1 MGKTKLEDAKKD
13 KDSDESNSSGNESD
27 GSEDPA
33 DTSNDNS
40 NGNDNDNG
48 NKRNT
53 RKSNQHS
60 FVANAK
66 PNKPSMLFSSV
77 AAGRFTTCATQTN
90 GKTTEHGRLDGTL
103 WYNSCKYNPELA
115 LSRRIGTRKTFII
128 SVSAGS
134 NHCMALDTNG
144 MLMGWGSN
152 IHGQLGIEDKDIK
165 SIEHPILVSG
175 LLKRTIVNQVS
186 CGDSHTGCIDAEGNL
201 YLWGCSRTGALG
213 LHDKQGFTS
222 DQKKT
227 SKQKH
232 PIYIPGLSDSPE
244 RGTLSYRS
252 AKNTGDDCTDE
263 NTNTNEADT
272 SASIVVALETT
283 TISSGTSTR
292 VGSDRFSPELAIL
305 PTNAGL
311 PFFINCGWGHTAVLA
326 GEGKLYTCGYSGS
339 GRLGRSIPGKHS
351 GFYKTADPVFRRVEF
366 HAARTLLLKSK
377 RNGNSNNN
385 SNTNH
390 FLVVSVACG
399 RSHTLALDS
408 ERELWTWGGN
418 DHGQL
423 GLGHRVSQATPRLVK
438 LLRPFSRDAESSK
451 QRKSRLQ
458 KNNTSTNN
466 TNTTINNETNSEDN
480 NPYPPQNKKEPKHDL
495 LAAISCGDSHSCVIT
510 EKGLL
515 YVFGNNE
522 SEQLGLGEGCVADE
536 VFPRLHHPTLS
547 LDVRQ
552 VSCGANHTLVV
563 TGECPKRV
571 YHAQSTFDD
580 IMNKHKALVR
590 RDQKRR
596 RRFTRMVTKAEAK
609 RKQMNW
615 RRPVALLIPSTKKA
629 HSRTMSIHKKLVEDH
644 QQSFSAYQINSERK
658 KKARPSSAVYGTRS
672 KRWENG
678 ASFRKPIVEELA
690 RFPTKKQ
697 VQRPKSANNV
707 RRRRRKY

>member
-40 NGNDNDNG
+40 NGNDNG

-227 SKQKH
+227 
-232 PIYIPGLSDSPE
+232 
-244 RGTLSYRS
+244 
-252 AKNTGDDCTDE
+252 
-263 NTNTNEADT
+263 
-272 SASIVVALETT
+272 
-283 TISSGTSTR
+283 
-292 VGSDRFSPELAIL
+292 
-305 PTNAGL
+305 
-311 PFFINCGWGHTAVLA
+311 
-326 GEGKLYTCGYSGS
+326 
-339 GRLGRSIPGKHS
+339 
-351 GFYKTADPVFRRVEF
+351 
-366 HAARTLLLKSK
+366 
-377 RNGNSNNN
+377 
-385 SNTNH
+385 
-390 FLVVSVACG
+390 
-399 RSHTLALDS
+399 
-408 ERELWTWGGN
+408 
-418 DHGQL
+418 
-423 GLGHRVSQATPRLVK
+423 
-438 LLRPFSRDAESSK
+438 
-451 QRKSRLQ
+451 
-458 KNNTSTNN
+458 
-466 TNTTINNETNSEDN
+466 
-480 NPYPPQNKKEPKHDL
+480 
-495 LAAISCGDSHSCVIT
+495 
-510 EKGLL
+510 
-515 YVFGNNE
+515 
-522 SEQLGLGEGCVADE
+522 
-536 VFPRLHHPTLS
+536 
-547 LDVRQ
+547 
-552 VSCGANHTLVV
+552 
-563 TGECPKRV
+563 
-571 YHAQSTFDD
+571 
-580 IMNKHKALVR
+580 
-590 RDQKRR
+590 
-596 RRFTRMVTKAEAK
+596 
-609 RKQMNW
+609 
-615 RRPVALLIPSTKKA
+615 
-629 HSRTMSIHKKLVEDH
+629 
-644 QQSFSAYQINSERK
+644 
-658 KKARPSSAVYGTRS
+658 
-672 KRWENG
+672 
-678 ASFRKPIVEELA
+678 
-690 RFPTKKQ
+690 
-697 VQRPKSANNV
+697 
-707 RRRRRKY
+707 